1 MTCIVFK
8 KGKYWH
14 YRFQIKPFPR
24 VQRSTRLRHPGR
36 AQQLA
41 TKAYEDAMLLAN
53 GGKPIPTLQ
62 QVIDRWMA
70 MRAPTASASYV
81 TSVATFARL
90 HLYGM
95 GPLPIDRIDKATVE
109 TARLTHLKTRGQA
122 TANHWLRIL
131 KMLINYADALPKL
144 PFKLPAFKL
153 QKKPRF
159 MLPVSAVEAW
169 FAAVDRSSR
178 RRPGVGVL
186 VRLMLYLGLRES
198 EAITARWEWF
208 DWDRKTYTPGV
219 TKGREAE
226 PLSVDDHLLEYLL
239 PIRQPRGL
247 LASRADGKPL
257 PKGFAVNA
265 MRSANRACGV
275 NHITPHRLRGTIATM
290 MSERGNSIQN
300 IQAFLRHKDPLTTMA
315 YLEKNMDQT
324 RKVQGQISADI
335 GKAWRK
341 SGADHADDP
350 HE

>member
-41 TKAYEDAMLLAN
+41 TKAYEDALLLAN

-62 QVIDRWMA
+62 QVIDRWVA
-70 MRAPTASASYV
+70 KRAPTLSTAYV
-81 TSVATFARL
+81 DSVEIFARL

-95 GPLPIDRIDKATVE
+95 GQLRIDRIDKDIVE
-109 TARLTHLKTRGQA
+109 SARLEHLKGRSKA

-153 QKKPRF
+153 QKTPRF
-159 MLPVSAVEAW
+159 MLPISAAEAW
-169 FAAVDRSSR
+169 FAAVDHSSR

-186 VRLMLYLGLRES
+186 VRMMLYLGLREA

-208 DWDRKTYTPGV
+208 DWERKTYTPGV
-219 TKGREAE
+219 TKGREAD
-226 PLSVDDHLLEYLL
+226 PLPVDDRLLDYLL
-239 PIRQPRGL
+239 PIRQAHGL
-247 LASRADGKPL
+247 VAGRADGSPL

-265 MRSANRACGV
+265 MKSASKTCGV
-275 NHITPHRLRGTIATM
+275 SHITPHRLRGTIATL

-324 RKVQGQISADI
+324 RRAQGEISDGI
-335 GKAWRK
+335 GKAWRE
-341 SGADHADDP
+341 SGADRTGAP
-350 HE
+350 